1 MQKRG
6 LVLIFISLFLGITFV
21 NFVSAQYYGSS
32 LSNLLSSIDASTMIL
47 LLVLIISFAFI
58 NFSLSKSVFRDNK
71 AIAGIIAFSIS
82 LGIIYWINS
91 YGISYYGIDIESIF
105 YDLSYSLGFS
115 GDFLYTII
123 PIILLVGTIY
133 FIWKFKISKVSLVL
147 GILLIIASFTDFIY
161 EKGIVLII
169 GIILVIVGFLFSKKS
184 EKVREYLKH
193 KREFIKRHGKKAWE
207 SWGKKAWERNRT

>member
-1 MQKRG
+1 MQKKG
-6 LVLIFISLFLGITFV
+6 FLIFTLLFFGIIFI

-91 YGISYYGIDIESIF
+91 YGVGYYGIDIEGIF
-105 YDLSYSLGFS
+105 YDLSYNLGFS

-123 PIILLVGTIY
+123 PLILLVGTIY

-169 GIILVIVGFLFSKKS
+169 GIILVIVGFWFSKKS
-184 EKVREYLKH
+184 KNIRKYLKH
-193 KREFIKRHGKKAWE
+193 KREFIKKHGKKAWE
-207 SWGKKAWERNRT
+207 SWGESLWKRNKN

>member
-1 MQKRG
+1 
-6 LVLIFISLFLGITFV
+6 
-21 NFVSAQYYGSS
+21 
-32 LSNLLSSIDASTMIL
+32 
-47 LLVLIISFAFI
+47 
-58 NFSLSKSVFRDNK
+58 VFRDNK

-91 YGISYYGIDIESIF
+91 YGVGYYGIDIEGIF
-105 YDLSYSLGFS
+105 YDLSYNLGFS

-123 PIILLVGTIY
+123 PLILLVGTIY

-169 GIILVIVGFLFSKKS
+169 GIILVIVGFWFSKKS
-184 EKVREYLKH
+184 KNIRKYLKH
-193 KREFIKRHGKKAWE
+193 KREFIKKHGKKAWE
-207 SWGKKAWERNRT
+207 SWGESLWKRNKN

>member
-1 MQKRG
+1 MQKKG
-6 LVLIFISLFLGITFV
+6 FLIFTLLFFGIIFI

-91 YGISYYGIDIESIF
+91 YGVGYYGIDIEGIF
-105 YDLSYSLGFS
+105 YDLSYNLGFS

-123 PIILLVGTIY
+123 PLILLVGTIY

-169 GIILVIVGFLFSKKS
+169 GIILVIVGFWFSKKS
-184 EKVREYLKH
+184 KNIRKYLKH
-193 KREFIKRHGKKAWE
+193 KREFIKKHDKKAWE
-207 SWGKKAWERNRT
+207 SWGESLWKRNKN